1 MENETIKRSV
11 HILLAIL
18 IIIQLVTGLGIV
30 YYQIIGSLTLGLISK
45 DLAFQIHIINFVPLL
60 IVLVLH
66 SFMPWFL
73 EE

>member
-1 MENETIKRSV
+1 VKDETIKRPV

-30 YYQIIGSLTLGLISK
+30 YYQIIASLTLGMLSK
-45 DLAFQIHIINFVPLL
+45 DLAFEIHIINFVPLL
-60 IVLVLH
+60 IVLVIH

-73 EE
+73 DD

>member
-1 MENETIKRSV
+1 MKDETIKRPV

-30 YYQIIGSLTLGLISK
+30 YYQIIASLTLGMLSK
-45 DLAFQIHIINFVPLL
+45 DLAFEIHIINFVPLL
-60 IVLVLH
+60 IVLVIH

-73 EE
+73 DD